1 MAPRAVTR
9 SDRRSI
15 VVSAPV
21 RLDFAG
27 GWTDVAPF
35 ATTERGLVVNAAIDL
50 RTRVELWCDHDRYEL
65 LAGDAGS
72 RCTGSTVVDLSSDG
86 AFTLPKAA
94 IRRARLGPCMIRTSA
109 TAPAGSG
116 LGSSGALS
124 VALVQA
130 CNAAT
135 DTVASPVETAESAWE
150 LETIDAA
157 VAGGKQDQFA
167 AALGGFNLLAF
178 DRDGSQATALA
189 LEAEFA
195 ETLARH
201 TVLCYTG
208 QSRFSGQTIT
218 RVMAAYA
225 DGDRAVADALRGMAE
240 CATEMAEAMLM
251 RDLIGVGRVLQAN
264 WLHQLHLDA
273 AMRTPAMA
281 ALEKAMARVGA
292 VGGKAAG
299 SGAGGSMFFIV
310 PGDPGPAIAA
320 ARAAGARVLPVAWAR
335 DGVRVE

>member
-1 MAPRAVTR
+1 MTMR
-9 SDRRSI
+9 DKQSI

-35 ATTERGLVVNAAIDL
+35 ATTERGRVVNAAIDL
-50 RTRVELWCDHDRYEL
+50 RTRVELRCDHDRYEL
-65 LAGDAGS
+65 VAGDVGS
-72 RCTGSTVVDLSSDG
+72 RCTGSDVTALSSDG
-86 AFTLPKAA
+86 VFTLPKAA
-94 IRRARLGPCMIRTSA
+94 IGRARLGPCMLRTSA

-124 VALVQA
+124 VALVHA

-135 DTVASPVETAESAWE
+135 DSVASPIETAESAWT

-167 AALGGFNLLAF
+167 AALGGFNFLAF
-178 DRDGSQATALA
+178 DRDGTQATALA
-189 LEAEFA
+189 LDPDFA
-195 ETLARH
+195 ATLARH

-225 DGDRAVADALRGMAE
+225 AGDRAVAGALRGMAE
-240 CATEMAEAMLM
+240 CATAMAEALLA

-264 WLHQLHLDA
+264 WLHQLQLDA

-281 ALEKAMARVGA
+281 ALEKTMERVGA

-310 PGDPGPAIAA
+310 PDNPAPAIAA
-320 ARAAGARVLPVAWAR
+320 AQAAGARVLPVVWAR
-335 DGVRVE
+335 DGVRAE